1 MWELLAV
8 LGIYLVVS
16 FIGMGALWTDAAR
29 KSLVRAPS
37 YFFWMRAD
45 KPPMPSVCESND
57 SNAVLN
63 LRPFGLTVAAV
74 VFLYAM
80 STSQPP
86 GGWVGEMSSNQ
97 TACPNGV
104 MS

>member
-8 LGIYLVVS
+8 LGVYLVVS
-16 FIGMGALWTDAAR
+16 FIGMAALWTVAAG

-45 KPPMPSVCESND
+45 KAPMPSVCESSD

-74 VFLYAM
+74 VFLHAVL
-80 STSQPP
+80 TSQPP
-86 GGWVGEMSSNQ
+86 RGWVGEMNSNQ

>member
-16 FIGMGALWTDAAR
+16 FIGMAALWTVAAR
-29 KSLVRAPS
+29 KGLVLAPS

-45 KPPMPSVCESND
+45 KPPMPSMSESGN

-74 VFLYAM
+74 VFLSAV

-86 GGWVGEMSSNQ
+86 RGWVGEMNSNQ
-97 TACPNGV
+97 TACPNVV